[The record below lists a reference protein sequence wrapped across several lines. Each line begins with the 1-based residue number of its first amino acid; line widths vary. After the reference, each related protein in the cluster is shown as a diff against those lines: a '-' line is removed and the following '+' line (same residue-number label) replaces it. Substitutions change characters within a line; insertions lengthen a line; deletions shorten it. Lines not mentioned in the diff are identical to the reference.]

1 MSSTATLVQA
11 ASAVP
16 YSLLF
21 SLTIYLTLF
30 GGIALFFRPLL
41 VGIGRALYLTV
52 RPRPSKSALP
62 SKSAWWRS
70 IADLHSPSLKRGTGY
85 GSCVFFRLSLCI
97 LTTRLSTLVF
107 LMVTWCYRDFLG
119 PKMWQ
124 SSHRITLLKILMR
137 IEIDFR
143 SIYAT

>member
-21 SLTIYLTLF
+21 SMTMYLALF

-52 RPRPSKSALP
+52 RPRRGKAASPSKS
-62 SKSAWWRS
+62 
-70 IADLHSPSLKRGTGY
+70 
-85 GSCVFFRLSLCI
+85 V
-97 LTTRLSTLVF
+97 
-107 LMVTWCYRDFLG
+107 
-119 PKMWQ
+119 
-124 SSHRITLLKILMR
+124 
-137 IEIDFR
+137 
-143 SIYAT
+143 

>member
-16 YSLLF
+16 YNLLF
-21 SLTIYLTLF
+21 SLSIYLALF

-62 SKSAWWRS
+62 SKSA
-70 IADLHSPSLKRGTGY
+70 
-85 GSCVFFRLSLCI
+85 
-97 LTTRLSTLVF
+97 
-107 LMVTWCYRDFLG
+107 
-119 PKMWQ
+119 
-124 SSHRITLLKILMR
+124 
-137 IEIDFR
+137 
-143 SIYAT
+143 